1 MSASVSS
8 SRSYPR
14 LNDHQDV
21 AELDGPA
28 PTITAVIIATG
39 LVLVLSLF
47 AQQIW
52 TLLEIALRI
61 LMSTR

>member
-1 MSASVSS
+1 MSASASG
-8 SRSYPR
+8 SRSYSS

-28 PTITAVIIATG
+28 PTIAAAIIATG